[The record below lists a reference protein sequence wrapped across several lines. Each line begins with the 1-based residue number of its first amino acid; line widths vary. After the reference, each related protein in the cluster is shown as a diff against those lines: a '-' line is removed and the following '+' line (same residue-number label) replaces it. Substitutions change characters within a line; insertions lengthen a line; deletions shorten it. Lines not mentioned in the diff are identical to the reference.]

1 MEHIIMPKAK
11 KQKKT
16 PAQIRNLRHLR
27 EIAFIITKD
36 RRIVVNFDAKAPTS
50 AYFPIFNKVIIAENI
65 CPEVVKKYP
74 LLRQKLLDGAVIH
87 ESGHR
92 LLTHPLE
99 NDYKNFE
106 QRVVFPN
113 LAHAVMNLIEDKRIN
128 RFMKSRYRFDYGKRL
143 VFRHEVIRDG
153 IETDVK
159 SLAQKKEIA
168 QARVVQLIGALGNIG
183 LYQADVTPL
192 LKLFNVDKKKDLNM
206 KRDLNIMLKML
217 ENVQFKRVRR
227 DIIRMCKDIYRIL
240 ERYTISDL
248 ENFCVLL
255 PSEIRGGTLAKN
267 ISNAMRKK
275 LEAEGI
281 ALQKADEDAKAKA
294 EQEGETQSGASAGIG
309 TGDEIPA
316 PESDYDHYEEIVVRN
331 KPEIERLLS
340 KMKQIQT
347 PQVIRADFQKRGRL
361 MRGILA
367 KAYVRSLK
375 REVSRIYHHTSL
387 HYEKQKVEI
396 QFLIDMSASMDKST
410 AEDVICILNEV
421 FGNWLSDDSY
431 GIIAFGE
438 NRQKIK
444 SPYETFHKTRARI
457 GGISVNS
464 WGTMLATSLEDSL
477 KMMSGIDGE
486 RAKIL
491 IVLSDFALG
500 DEAEALKV
508 FEQILKNDI
517 KIIMVKLCSSR
528 SLPTLEANKNVEVIE
543 VRNVQDLPELFSQ
556 IYLKVAK
563 AEYL

>member
-1 MEHIIMPKAK
+1 MPKVK

-106 QRVVFPN
+106 QRVIFPN
-113 LAHAVMNLIEDKRIN
+113 LAHAVMNLVEDKRIN

-168 QARVVQLIGALGNIG
+168 QAKVVQLIGALGNIG

-192 LKLFNVDKKKDLNM
+192 LKLFSVDKKKDLNM

-227 DIIRMCKDIYRIL
+227 DVIRTCKDIYRIL

-267 ISNAMRKK
+267 ISDAMRKK

-281 ALQKADEDAKAKA
+281 ALQKADEDAKAKG
-294 EQEGETQSGASAGIG
+294 EKEGETQSGASAGIG

-316 PESDYDHYEEIVVRN
+316 PEADYSHYEEIIIRN
-331 KPEIERLLS
+331 KPEIERLLR
-340 KMKQIQT
+340 KLKQIMT
-347 PQVIRADFQKRGRL
+347 PQITRADFQKRGRL

-367 KAYVRSLK
+367 KAYVRSLS

-387 HYEKQKVEI
+387 QYEKQKVAI
-396 QFLIDMSASMDKST
+396 QILVDFSASMDKNV
-410 AEDVICILNEV
+410 AEDIITILTEV
-421 FGNWLSDDSY
+421 FGNWLEDKAYSI
-431 GIIAFGE
+431 GVFGE

-444 SPYETFHKTRARI
+444 TFFETFDKTRARI

-464 WGTMLATSLEDSL
+464 WGTMLETSLKDTIMMMNGINEDR
-477 KMMSGIDGE
+477 K
-486 RAKIL
+486 KIL
-491 IVLSDFALG
+491 VVCSDFALG
-500 DEAEALKV
+500 DEAEALKA
-508 FEQILKNDI
+508 FEQILRMDTKL
-517 KIIMVKLCSSR
+517 IMVKLCNSR
-528 SLPTLEANKNVEVIE
+528 RLPTLEANKNVEVIDC
-543 VRNVQDLPELFSQ
+543 RNIQDLPEIFAD
-556 IYLKVAK
+556 IYMKTAR
-563 AEYL
+563 ED